1 MRIGVIQASSQKEKN
16 TILAQCVTASVNP
29 DENEVVNFGVFENDG
44 FACSYIETAF
54 AISALLESGAVDFIV
69 TGCSS
74 GQGMMLACNS
84 LPGVLCGYVESPA
97 DAYLFGRINDG
108 NAVSYPLGLRFGWA
122 GEIDLQSTIRALFQA
137 PFGIGYPSED
147 AARKRRDTKQLK
159 QLNRLTK
166 KTLLELLPLVD
177 RALLVSLQKRKNVYD
192 YLLANGTDRTLIGL
206 LVTLLA

>member
-74 GQGMMLACNS
+74 GQGMLLACNS

-122 GEIDLQSTIRALFQA
+122 GEIELKSTMQALFQE

-147 AARKRRDTKQLK
+147 AVRKKRDTETLK

-166 KTLLELLPLVD
+166 RSLLDILPLVD
-177 RALLVSLQKRKNVYD
+177 RELLAALKRRKNVYE
-192 YLLANGTDRTLIGL
+192 YILANGHHQALIER
-206 LVTLLA
+206 LVTLMA